1 MSDPL
6 WINAGIGTLV
16 GNATIEADD
25 ETLTIASHGLND
37 GDAVFVDTLT
47 GGAVGVLFED
57 TVYFVRDATTNTF
70 TLAGAEGGNV
80 KMFTSDGTANVY
92 TAVPRYAANEL
103 RRAQAMFL
111 TPESSTARFGSRE
124 GVRPHSLP
132 QVSVAGTTWTVH
144 DLVAV
149 VDPRTTS
156 ATGPYI
162 VQHLE
167 ESGAIDPADATNDRI
182 DALDLQIQDDD
193 EDASGFRR
201 ARVVYVAGTPG
212 VTPSPPA
219 LTTASL
225 RLATILVPA
234 NGTPAPSIDTLGR
247 FTVASGGIVPVRDAT
262 ELNSSARYAGM
273 AAYRQDND
281 TLVIWDG
288 NAWQIM
294 AAVHVPEVVT
304 FTSNGS
310 FVKANYPWGRYVVV
324 EVVGGGGGGGGAEAS
339 DGSTTGSAAGGGGGG
354 GYARKTIAFA
364 DLAGSETVTV
374 GVGGAGGTAGNNNGS
389 DGGTSS
395 FGSHCSATG
404 GSGGAGSA
412 ASAVSNFAIGG
423 AGGSG
428 LGGDVNAEG
437 GDGTKGM
444 RNLGEVFAVGEG
456 GGSYLA
462 GTRRPTAG
470 TQGGSGLAGHAPGG
484 GGSGGW
490 NRPNSGGQANRTGGG
505 GADGVVIVTVY

>member
-1 MSDPL
+1 ALPL
-6 WINAGIGTLV
+6 
-16 GNATIEADD
+16 
-25 ETLTIASHGLND
+25 
-37 GDAVFVDTLT
+37 
-47 GGAVGVLFED
+47 
-57 TVYFVRDATTNTF
+57 RDACQEPPG
-70 TLAGAEGGNV
+70 L
-80 KMFTSDGTANVY
+80 
-92 TAVPRYAANEL
+92 L
-103 RRAQAMFL
+103 
-111 TPESSTARFGSRE
+111 
-124 GVRPHSLP
+124 
-132 QVSVAGTTWTVH
+132 
-144 DLVAV
+144 
-149 VDPRTTS
+149 
-156 ATGPYI
+156 
-162 VQHLE
+162 
-167 ESGAIDPADATNDRI
+167 
-182 DALDLQIQDDD
+182 
-193 EDASGFRR
+193 R
-201 ARVVYVAGTPG
+201 ARVVYVAGPPG
-212 VTPSPPA
+212 VSPPPPA

-490 NRPNSGGQANRTGGG
+490 NRPNSGGQANRTG
-505 GADGVVIVTVY
+505 